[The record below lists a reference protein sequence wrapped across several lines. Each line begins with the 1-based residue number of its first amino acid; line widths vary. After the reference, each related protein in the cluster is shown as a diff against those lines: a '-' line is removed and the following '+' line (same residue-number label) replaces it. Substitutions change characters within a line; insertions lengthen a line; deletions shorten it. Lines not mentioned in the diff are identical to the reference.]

1 MMAVGGMTRGVLVR
15 VVLSLAL
22 ASGALVLFLLQRSEV
37 APPQE
42 VRVRNVREMVGAID
56 REVDTVLA
64 RFALSGR
71 AVRKSVVPIPNTELG
86 RTERRV
92 LTPPGFIPVQLNQ
105 ALNAMA
111 RRYAGRAV
119 ASENLKENMVTI
131 HIELEGYIIETIIL
145 RPDPAQRRERERS
158 RPKRT

>member
-1 MMAVGGMTRGVLVR
+1 MADGTMTRGVLVR
-15 VVLSLAL
+15 VVISVAL
-22 ASGALVLFLLQRSEV
+22 AAGALTLFLLQRSEV
-37 APPQE
+37 APPPE

-64 RFALSGR
+64 RFQLTGR
-71 AVRKSVVPIPNTELG
+71 AIRKSVVPIPNTDLG

-92 LTPPGFIPVQLNQ
+92 LTPPGFVPVQLNQ

-131 HIELEGYIIETIIL
+131 HIELEGYIIETIVL
-145 RPDPAQRRERERS
+145 RPDPSQRHEGGRARA
-158 RPKRT
+158 KKT